1 MKDPPVRDPASPVR
15 AHFYAFHS
23 TFSHGTAL
31 AHTFE
36 HMAHRSA
43 ASRPLHVLLAT
54 ALTGLAALTTMGC
67 EGKRADTRTA
77 AVNTPATNEL
87 AGVAVGA
94 SIGEQRL
101 DTSTPVAPTP
111 ANRIAPTNA
120 PLTTT
125 FRAAKARK
133 PGSDENLPKW
143 VPLRGRLTVVE
154 APDLAE
160 NLGLVPKGATKSA
173 EGRISVAELMANGS
187 GAATASADAAPR
199 SATWLASNSRVRHG
213 RGR

>member
-1 MKDPPVRDPASPVR
+1 MVHCSV
-15 AHFYAFHS
+15 
-23 TFSHGTAL
+23 
-31 AHTFE
+31 
-36 HMAHRSA
+36 
-43 ASRPLHVLLAT
+43 ASRSLRVLLAT

-67 EGKRADTRTA
+67 DAKRTDARPAPVTA
-77 AVNTPATNEL
+77 TVTNEL
-87 AGVAVGA
+87 GGTSAAA
-94 SIGEQRL
+94 PIGEQRL

-120 PLTTT
+120 PLTTS
-125 FRAAKARK
+125 FRAAKTKK

-173 EGRISVAELMANGS
+173 EGRISVAQLMANGT
-187 GAATASADAAPR
+187 GPTTTPADAAPR
-199 SATWLASNSRVRHG
+199 SATWLASNGRVRHG